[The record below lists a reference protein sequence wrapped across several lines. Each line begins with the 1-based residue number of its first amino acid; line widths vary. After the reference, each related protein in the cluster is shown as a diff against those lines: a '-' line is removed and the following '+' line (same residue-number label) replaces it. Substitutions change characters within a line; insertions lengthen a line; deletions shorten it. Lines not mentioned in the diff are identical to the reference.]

1 MSRAEFVDV
10 LCIGSGS
17 AGLAAGIAEADAGLK
32 VLVVEL
38 NREIASPTR
47 SVGASV
53 EPWTTLLQRRWGV
66 EEFNSS
72 THNYLEELTSSL
84 GPPAHVKASRHLPIG
99 TVDTFAD
106 VKVDPTQAVP
116 PFHGADLAKWARE
129 CLTSP
134 FGLIFSR
141 VSSPLLTSMRKVDG
155 PTIRAGLIAPV
166 PTSRSREMT
175 VRQWLSDLAQEK
187 GVTVQESCAVQ
198 RLIFHDGQ
206 LVGAVFD
213 TPEGART
220 VRARRGVL
228 LGTSCSAGDDA
239 LAMSPMALGGGTTLC
254 VVGRPASRFA
264 RLEFLRSAASYSQCA
279 APGRLA

>member
-17 AGLAAGIAEADAGLK
+17 AGLAAGIAAADAGSK

-38 NREIASPTR
+38 DREVASATR
-47 SVGASV
+47 PFGAPV
-53 EPWTTLLQRRWGV
+53 ESWTTLLQKRWGGD
-66 EEFNSS
+66 EFNSS
-72 THNYLEELTSSL
+72 TNTYLEELTSSL
-84 GPPAHVKASRHLPIG
+84 GPPGHARTSRHLPVD
-99 TVDTFAD
+99 TVETFAD
-106 VKVDPTQAVP
+106 VKVDPTEAVP

-134 FGLIFSR
+134 YGLMFSR
-141 VSSPLLTSMRKVDG
+141 VSSPMLTQMRKVDG
-155 PTIRAGLIAPV
+155 PEIRAGLIAPV

-175 VRQWLSDLAQEK
+175 VRQWLSQLASDN
-187 GVTVQESCAVQ
+187 GVTVQKASAVQ
-198 RLIFHDGQ
+198 RLVFHDGQ
-206 LVGAVFD
+206 LVGAMFD
-213 TPEGART
+213 TPEGVRT
-220 VRARRGVL
+220 IRARRGVV
-228 LGTSCSAGDDA
+228 LGTSCSTGDDA
-239 LAMSPMALGGGTTLC
+239 LAMLPMAMGGGTTLC

>member
-1 MSRAEFVDV
+1 MSRAEFVDI

-38 NREIASPTR
+38 NREVASPTR
-47 SVGASV
+47 QVGASV
-53 EPWTTLLQRRWGV
+53 ESWTTLLQRRWGV
-66 EEFNSS
+66 DEFNSS
-72 THNYLEELTSSL
+72 TNNYLEELTSSL
-84 GPPAHVKASRHLPIG
+84 GPPAHGKVSRQLPIG
-99 TVDTFAD
+99 TVETFAD

-134 FGLIFSR
+134 FGLMLSR
-141 VSSPLLTSMRKVDG
+141 VSSPRLTPMRKVDG
-155 PTIRAGLIAPV
+155 PTIRAGRIAPV
-166 PTSRSREMT
+166 PTSRSRDMT
-175 VRQWLSDLAQEK
+175 VRQWLSELAREK

-220 VRARRGVL
+220 VRARRGVV

-239 LAMSPMALGGGTTLC
+239 LSMSPMAPGGGTTLC
-254 VVGRPASRFA
+254 LVGRPASRFA

>member
-1 MSRAEFVDV
+1 MAV
-10 LCIGSGS
+10 
-17 AGLAAGIAEADAGLK
+17 GIAEADAGLK

-38 NREIASPTR
+38 NREVISSTR
-47 SVGASV
+47 PVGASV
-53 EPWTTLLQRRWGV
+53 ESWTTLLQRRWSV

-72 THNYLEELTSSL
+72 TNDYLEELTSSL
-84 GPPAHVKASRHLPIG
+84 GPPAHAKASRHLPIG
-99 TVDTFAD
+99 TVETFAD
-106 VKVDPTQAVP
+106 KKADPTQAVP
-116 PFHGADLAKWARE
+116 PFHGADLATWARE

-134 FGLIFSR
+134 FGLMLSR
-141 VSSPLLTSMRKVDG
+141 VSSPMLTSMRKVDG

-175 VRQWLSDLAQEK
+175 VRQWLSGLAREK
-187 GVTVQESCAVQ
+187 GVTVQESCAVR

-213 TPEGART
+213 TPDGVRT
-220 VRARRGVL
+220 VRTRRGVL
-228 LGTSCSAGDDA
+228 LGTSCSAGDDT
-239 LAMSPMALGGGTTLC
+239 LAILPMALGSDTTLC